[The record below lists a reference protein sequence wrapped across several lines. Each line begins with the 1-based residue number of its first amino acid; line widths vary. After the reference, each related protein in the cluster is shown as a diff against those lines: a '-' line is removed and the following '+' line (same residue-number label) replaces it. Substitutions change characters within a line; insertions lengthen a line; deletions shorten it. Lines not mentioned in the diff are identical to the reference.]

1 MSSYVLDASALLT
14 LLKNEAGSELV
25 ATMLEEGAIMSS
37 VNLSEVVTK
46 LTANGIPEDLI
57 RTLLN
62 ALKIGIVDFDTHF
75 AYETGLLFPLTK
87 SAGLSLGDRA
97 CLALAKHLKLP
108 AVTADRVWEKLSLD
122 VTVHLIRGSA
132 PGK

>member
-1 MSSYVLDASALLT
+1 MSNYVLDASALLT
-14 LLKNEAGSELV
+14 LLKNEAGGEQV
-25 ATMLEEGAIMSS
+25 ATILEEGAIMSS

-46 LTANGIPEDLI
+46 LSTKGIPEDLI
-57 RTLLN
+57 RKLLN
-62 ALKIGIVDFDTHF
+62 ALKMRIVDFDTYF

-97 CLALAKHLKLP
+97 CLALAKRLELP

-122 VTVHLIRGSA
+122 ITVKLIR
-132 PGK
+132 